1 MGETIK
7 TIVFSIGGEEY
18 GVEVE
23 HVQTIERML
32 PITRVPNTPDF
43 VKGVVNLR
51 GVVIPVIHLA
61 SRFGL
66 PEPEPTD
73 QTRIVMIKY
82 GDLEIGFIVDAANDV
97 MDVDSDTIEEPPEV
111 VGGIR
116 AKYLRGIAKVGEGRL
131 LVLLNLSEVL
141 KKSEIIQ
148 LQQMED

>member
-1 MGETIK
+1 MGEMIK
-7 TIVFSIGGEEY
+7 TIVFSIGSEEY

-66 PEPEPTD
+66 QESEPTD
-73 QTRIVMIKY
+73 QSRIVMIKY

-97 MDVDSDTIEEPPEV
+97 MDIDSDTVEEPPEV

>member
-82 GDLEIGFIVDAANDV
+82 EDLEIGFIVDAANDV